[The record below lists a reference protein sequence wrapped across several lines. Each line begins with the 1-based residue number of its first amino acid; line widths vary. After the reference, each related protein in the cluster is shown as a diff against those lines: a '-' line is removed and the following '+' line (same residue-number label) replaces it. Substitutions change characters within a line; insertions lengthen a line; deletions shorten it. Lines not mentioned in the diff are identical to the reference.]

1 MSVRPP
7 VSNVRRRWRWT
18 LSLLAVANVVVFG
31 VLFYLGALRSGL
43 VDGVTVLPGIA
54 DALAPKPTGSEDPI
68 VFLVLGSDSREGLP
82 EQWLGDFGAAGGER
96 ADVIMLVQVIPG
108 EGRMQVLSIP
118 RDLRVSIPGRSGKD
132 KINAAFAYG
141 GSELMIE
148 TVQAEFEI
156 GIHHYVELDFAGF
169 AAMVDEVG
177 GIEISFPRP
186 ARDLKSGLSV
196 DAGQQVLDGRQAL
209 ALARSRSYQE
219 LRDGIWVF
227 VDATDFGRTRRQQ
240 QVIVALIEAVRSP
253 SVLIDGPGLVTS
265 LARHMTVDPAFREI
279 DFGGLLVDFR
289 SFRPSQIDS
298 ATLPGAVENVSG
310 VSYVI
315 AIPEQAD
322 AVVEAFRT
330 AGNMGLVVGTEGPPS
345 VAVLNGNGV
354 PGAATRWAEWLEARG
369 MEVADVD
376 DADRDDYAV
385 TLVVATPATVERAD
399 ELVELLGFGEVSVAT
414 LDEDLDLMVILGRDA
429 GDPKG

>member
-1 MSVRPP
+1 MTARPP
-7 VSNVRRRWRWT
+7 ASDVRRRWRWI
-18 LSLLAVANVVVFG
+18 LALLALANVVVFG
-31 VLFYLGALRSGL
+31 ALGYLGALRSAV
-43 VDGVTVLPGIA
+43 VDEVTVLPGIQ
-54 DALAPKPTGSEDPI
+54 DDLAPKPAGEGDPI

-82 EQWLGDFGAAGGER
+82 EEWLDDFGVAGGER

-108 EGRMQVLSIP
+108 DGRIQVLSIP
-118 RDLRVSIPGRSGKD
+118 RDLRVSIPGRDGKD
-132 KINAAFAYG
+132 KINAAFAFG
-141 GSELMIE
+141 GSELMIQ

-177 GIEISFPRP
+177 GIEISFPNP

-196 DAGQQVLDGRQAL
+196 DAGLQVLDGRQAL

-219 LRDGIWVF
+219 LRNGSWVF

-253 SVLIDGPGLVTS
+253 STLVEGPGLVTS
-265 LARHMTVDPAFREI
+265 LARHMTVDPGFREI

-298 ATLPGAVENVSG
+298 ATLPGAVDTIGG
-310 VSYVI
+310 VSYVVPI
-315 AIPEQAD
+315 ADQAD

-330 AGNMGLVVGTEGPPS
+330 AGSMRLVVGSDGPPS
-345 VAVLNGNGV
+345 IEVLNGNGV
-354 PGAATRWAEWLEARG
+354 AGTAGRWSDWLAARG
-369 MEVADVD
+369 VEVAEVG
-376 DADRDDYAV
+376 DADRDDYET
-385 TLVVATPATVERAD
+385 TLVVATPATVARAE
-399 ELVELLGFGEVSVAT
+399 ELIDLLGFGEVSLAT
-414 LDEDLDLMVILGRDA
+414 LDEGLDLILILGRDA
-429 GDPKG
+429 GEPEA